1 MTELDNTL
9 SITPDHYRANLLR
22 GRILALQGNPLG
34 GLNNL
39 ERATQIQPDSKE
51 AHLFLAEAYAQLG
64 GSLMLRMSEQWRKNS
79 VDRGRGD
86 RTKQT

>member
-64 GSLMLRMSEQWRKNS
+64 RIADAQNERAVAQKLGGPGAR
-79 VDRGRGD
+79 
-86 RTKQT
+86 